1 MLNDI
6 NKIAKDTNSYL
17 KKYLKKQEYSGLLKP
32 MGYGLFS
39 GGKKIR
45 SKILIDCGKILN
57 VKYTKL
63 IIIGAAVEC
72 IHAYSLIHD
81 DLPCMDNDS
90 IRRGKPSTH
99 IKFGEST
106 AVLAGNSLLTLAFE
120 ILSDKNLNLND
131 KTKNNLIKKLS
142 KSAGH
147 TGIAGGQLLD
157 LNFEKKKIPLKKI
170 LDMQLKKTGKLFGYC
185 CSVPAIIKNISVKKI
200 NTFENLGLEIGLL
213 FQIADDLIDYKGNS
227 KIAGK
232 KTKKDNRLGKAT
244 LISLL
249 GYKNTV
255 IYSEILKKKI
265 QRKLIKYGQ
274 KSNNLSETINYILK
288 RSKWKII
295 NI

>member
-45 SKILIDCGKILN
+45 SKILIDCGKLLN

-255 IYSEILKKKI
+255 IYSEILRKKI

-288 RSKWKII
+288 RSK
-295 NI
+295 

>member
-32 MGYGLFS
+32 MSYGLFS

-45 SKILIDCGKILN
+45 SKILIDCGKIFN

-120 ILSDKNLNLND
+120 ILSDKNLNLNE
-131 KTKNNLIKKLS
+131 KTKNKLIKKLS

-170 LDMQLKKTGKLFGYC
+170 IDMQLKKTGKLFGYC
-185 CSVPAIIKNISVKKI
+185 CSVPAIIKNISAKKI
-200 NTFENLGLEIGLL
+200 NIFENLGLEIGLL

-255 IYSEILKKKI
+255 IYSEILRKKI

-288 RSKWKII
+288 RSK
-295 NI
+295 

>member
-232 KTKKDNRLGKAT
+232 KTKKDRRLGKAT

-249 GYKNTV
+249 GYKNAV
-255 IYSEILKKKI
+255 IYGEILKKKI

-288 RSKWKII
+288 RSK
-295 NI
+295 

>member
-157 LNFEKKKIPLKKI
+157 LNFEKKK
-170 LDMQLKKTGKLFGYC
+170 
-185 CSVPAIIKNISVKKI
+185 
-200 NTFENLGLEIGLL
+200 NTF
-213 FQIADDLIDYKGNS
+213 KKNS
-227 KIAGK
+227 
-232 KTKKDNRLGKAT
+232 
-244 LISLL
+244 
-249 GYKNTV
+249 
-255 IYSEILKKKI
+255 
-265 QRKLIKYGQ
+265 
-274 KSNNLSETINYILK
+274 
-288 RSKWKII
+288 
-295 NI
+295 

>member
-32 MGYGLFS
+32 MSYGLFS

-45 SKILIDCGKILN
+45 SKILIDCGKIFN

-120 ILSDKNLNLND
+120 ILSDKNLNLNENI
-131 KTKNNLIKKLS
+131 KNNLIKKLS

-185 CSVPAIIKNISVKKI
+185 CSVPAIIKNISTKKI

-213 FQIADDLIDYKGNS
+213 FQIADDLIDYRGNS
-227 KIAGK
+227 KIVGK
-232 KTKKDNRLGKAT
+232 KTKKDRRLGKAT

-249 GYKNTV
+249 GYKNAV
-255 IYSEILKKKI
+255 IYGEILKKKI

-288 RSKWKII
+288 RSK
-295 NI
+295 